1 MLHVLITIFYVTGL
15 KRLFVPKHFTVR
27 AGNRLLVK

>member
-1 MLHVLITIFYVTGL
+1 MLHVLITIFYITGL
-15 KRLFVPKHFTVR
+15 KGLFILKHFTVR